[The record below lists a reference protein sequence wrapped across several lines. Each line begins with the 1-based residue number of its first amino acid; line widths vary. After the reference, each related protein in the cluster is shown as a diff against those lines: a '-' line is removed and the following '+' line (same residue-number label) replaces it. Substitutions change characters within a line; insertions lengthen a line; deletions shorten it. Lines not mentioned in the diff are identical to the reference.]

1 MGGSRMPWHRPCW
14 QSCAHLNRREGSLGR
29 TSSTSGAWR
38 VRSVAAF
45 PGDEQVAGD
54 PGVRRQP
61 CRRVGRSR
69 DRRDPLAH
77 RVSPDRVGAGRT
89 WLGAGR
95 GPRVTDGLHL
105 GPGALTGGNWSR
117 GGGVP
122 GLLAGEAVERVEHGD
137 AVFGGCGGVGA
148 DGGEVSRAFHGAH
161 ASGYLLSYL
170 GHPDL
175 PLGRVVVETYGEVG
189 SEA

>member
-1 MGGSRMPWHRPCW
+1 MPVN
-14 QSCAHLNRREGSLGR
+14 AGR
-29 TSSTSGAWR
+29 IP
-38 VRSVAAF
+38 AAF
-45 PGDEQVAGD
+45 IASRP
-54 PGVRRQP
+54 RRRWHVIMVNIVVEAECSQCSLP
-61 CRRVGRSR
+61 SARN
-69 DRRDPLAH
+69 P
-77 RVSPDRVGAGRT
+77 VSS
-89 WLGAGR
+89 
-95 GPRVTDGLHL
+95 
-105 GPGALTGGNWSR
+105 GNWSR

-148 DGGEVSRAFHGAH
+148 DGGEVFRAFHGAH

-189 SEA
+189 GEA

>member
-1 MGGSRMPWHRPCW
+1 MRSLKSLDQVGLGSMALRCSSRP
-14 QSCAHLNRREGSLGR
+14 
-29 TSSTSGAWR
+29 T
-38 VRSVAAF
+38 VVK
-45 PGDEQVAGD
+45 
-54 PGVRRQP
+54 
-61 CRRVGRSR
+61 
-69 DRRDPLAH
+69 
-77 RVSPDRVGAGRT
+77 
-89 WLGAGR
+89 
-95 GPRVTDGLHL
+95 
-105 GPGALTGGNWSR
+105 ALKALIERNWSR

-148 DGGEVSRAFHGAH
+148 DGGEVFRAFHGAH

-189 SEA
+189 GEA